1 MKRKF
6 KIVDG
11 CLIELALAGSFD
23 VIAHGCNCF
32 NAQLNGLA
40 PQMVDTFDIDRFRL
54 EDEYYKGDIGK
65 LGNIDFYMEWVSPG
79 FNNQVSNMPTNYPKE
94 FPLYVVNAYTQFL
107 PGPNADIH
115 AVILCLKKINYVFK
129 GRRVGLP
136 KIGCG
141 IGGLDWE
148 IVSKAYELYLPDVEL
163 TVVNYK
169 PKEL

>member
-1 MKRKF
+1 MAY

-40 PQMVDTFDIDRFRL
+40 PQMVEVFETDRFHL
-54 EDEYYKGDIGK
+54 EHEHYHGNIGK
-65 LGNIDFYMEWVSPG
+65 LGNIDSYMKLLLPS
-79 FNNQVSNMPTNYPKE
+79 FNNQVSDIPTHHPKE

-115 AVILCLKKINYVFK
+115 AIVLCLKKINYVFK
-129 GRRVGLP
+129 GKRVGLP

-148 IVSKAYELYLPDVEL
+148 IVSKAYELYLPDIDL
-163 TVVNYK
+163 TVINYK